1 MSESI
6 PPSHP
11 SAPPGPAGAHPAA
24 PAAGAADAREASG
37 AVAPASSDAATRA
50 RVLLPWVFWPSTI
63 VVLLFVGATL
73 LFPEPMTAAIGAV
86 QQAIITNFSWWYA
99 LVALFFVLFC
109 GYLAFSRKGAITL
122 GKPDEKPE
130 FSTLSWFALL
140 FAAGMGI
147 GLVFF
152 GMTEPLM
159 HFVSPRPDLAATDPN
174 PAQAAQA
181 ALATTFL
188 HWGLQPW
195 AIYAV
200 VGIAV
205 GLAIHRRG
213 RPLALRWA
221 FEPLLGERRVRGGWG
236 HLIDNI
242 ALIGTVFGVATSL
255 GLGVTQ
261 MSAGLRTLGVVPEES
276 AWVEYAMIGL
286 VTLVV
291 LYTVVSG
298 VERGMKWLSNVN
310 LVLAAGLLLFIAI
323 VGPTAFLFKEMV
335 QSLGAYLQT
344 FFGASL
350 NVSAFQGAEGDA
362 WQAGWSAYYW
372 GWWMSWTPFVGIFI
386 ARISRGRTV
395 RQFLA
400 GVLLVPTLIGVVW
413 FGILGGTAI
422 YLETVRPDGY
432 TSVVGAD
439 GSIDSNTALFQ
450 VVEQLPA
457 GALLVVGAILL
468 SAIFFVTSADSG
480 ALVMGMLATGGDVN
494 PKVPVKIFFAIATAL
509 MAAALLAAGGLSAIQ
524 TLAITI
530 GLPFSVLMLVMCLA
544 TFRSLG
550 YSVARVEAVRRQA
563 MLASIKDRF
572 GLDTDDDEVVDGG
585 PVAAS
590 QWWASLSRDR
600 QRTIAQAASAGPDD
614 EIRLAGSSAEEPAGS
629 PDARR

>member
-1 MSESI
+1 MTDST
-6 PPSHP
+6 PPSTRDT
-11 SAPPGPAGAHPAA
+11 PPGASSSHAATPAVTGTG
-24 PAAGAADAREASG
+24 PAAGTVPATAEAAAGD
-37 AVAPASSDAATRA
+37 RA
-50 RVLLPWVFWPSTI
+50 RVLVPWVFWPSALA
-63 VVLLFVGATL
+63 VLAFVGLTL
-73 LFPEPMTAAIGAV
+73 AFPAQMTDVIGDV
-86 QQAIITNFSWWYA
+86 QSAIITNFSWWYA
-99 LVALFFVLFC
+99 AVALFFVLFC
-109 GYLAFSRKGAITL
+109 AYLAFSRKGDITL
-122 GKPDEKPE
+122 GRPDEKPE
-130 FSTLSWFALL
+130 FSTMSWFSLL

-174 PAQAAQA
+174 QAQAAQS

-200 VGIAV
+200 VGVGV

-213 RPLALRWA
+213 RPLTLRWA
-221 FEPLLGERRVRGGWG
+221 FEPLLGEKRTRGAWG
-236 HLIDNI
+236 HLIDTI

-261 MSAGLRTLGVVPEES
+261 MSAGLRSLGVVPQDS
-276 AWVEYAMIGL
+276 AWLEYAMIGL

-323 VGPTAFLFKEMV
+323 VGPTAFLFKETV
-335 QSLGAYLQT
+335 QSVGAYLQT
-344 FFGASL
+344 FFASSL
-350 NVSAFQGAEGDA
+350 NVSAFFGAEGDA
-362 WQAGWSAYYW
+362 WQASWSAYYW

-395 RQFLA
+395 REFIA
-400 GVLLVPTLIGVVW
+400 GVMLVPTLVCIVW
-413 FGILGGTAI
+413 FGVLGGTAI
-422 YLETVRPDGY
+422 FMETVRPAGY

-439 GSIDSNTALFQ
+439 GTIDSNTALFQ
-450 VVEQLPA
+450 VLEQLPA
-457 GALLVVGAILL
+457 GTMLVVGAILL

-494 PKVPVKIFFAIATAL
+494 PKVAVRIFFAIATSL

-524 TLAITI
+524 VLAITI
-530 GLPFSVLMLVMCLA
+530 GLPFSVMMLVICLA

-563 MLASIKDRF
+563 MLGSIRDRL
-572 GLDTDDDEVVDGG
+572 GLESDDPDVVD
-585 PVAAS
+585 PVPAAR
-590 QWWASLSRDR
+590 SRR
-600 QRTIAQAASAGPDD
+600 
-614 EIRLAGSSAEEPAGS
+614 
-629 PDARR
+629 